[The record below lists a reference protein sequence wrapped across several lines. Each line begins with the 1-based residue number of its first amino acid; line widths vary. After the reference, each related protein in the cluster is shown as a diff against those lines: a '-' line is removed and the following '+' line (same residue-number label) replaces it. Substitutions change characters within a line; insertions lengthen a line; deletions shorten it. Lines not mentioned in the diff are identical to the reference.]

1 MLRDRN
7 LAAHPGWEKDNSKNS
22 PDARSPHSARS
33 PQTETAGVAGGSA
46 EAFEEILPTHS
57 GCSIPSSSE
66 RSPSSTAEGSK
77 AEQKTKMKQVEDEIS
92 RLGEGHCWH

>member
-7 LAAHPGWEKDNSKNS
+7 LAAHPGWVKDNSKKRAFF
-22 PDARSPHSARS
+22 PFDPLWE
-33 PQTETAGVAGGSA
+33 TETAGEAGGSA

-57 GCSIPSSSE
+57 GK